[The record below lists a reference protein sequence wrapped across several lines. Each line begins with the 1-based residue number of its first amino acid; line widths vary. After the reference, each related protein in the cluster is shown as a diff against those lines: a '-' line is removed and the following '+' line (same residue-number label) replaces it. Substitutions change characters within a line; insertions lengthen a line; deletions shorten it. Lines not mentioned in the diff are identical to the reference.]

1 MKRSVLLGLFVTASM
16 LASSSFAAGG
26 SSDLCDTN
34 LKTIENAKTQI
45 QGSPE
50 LQARVEAS
58 VQQAKAHQALN
69 TKEGTEKCI
78 SETTQTIQE
87 IRKVSKDGKN
97 S

>member
-26 SSDLCDTN
+26 TEDLCEAN
-34 LKTIENAKTQI
+34 LQTIANAKNQI
-45 QGSPE
+45 KAPDVS
-50 LQARVEAS
+50 ARVEAS
-58 VQQAKAHQALN
+58 VQQAKAHQAQN

-78 SETTQTIQE
+78 SETTQTIQD
-87 IRKVSKDGKN
+87 IQKVSKDGKN